1 MGCAWEA
8 QYRGFI
14 LGSSSKFRWPW
25 ESCLIAAFVSAPA
38 LCCLFSWLVSLTEH
52 YGKLIFGHQSII
64 LMQLKKR
71 IFFSSL
77 VAEHWPWKT
86 LASFVF
92 PVLFFEILIFLLWGF
107 FSLFWR
113 RKHLLYANNVILPAV
128 GVREEKRKSEVG
140 LVSLISK
147 EIFFLNWRKME
158 FFILYQIWC
167 LWCVKKVSPAVCKA
181 NGLDVCKKVLTSL
194 SKGKLSVQNRPRS
207 YLLLCGRAELA

>member
-1 MGCAWEA
+1 MGCAREA

-25 ESCLIAAFVSAPA
+25 ESCLIAAFVSGPA

-71 IFFSSL
+71 IFFFLFSCRAL
-77 VAEHWPWKT
+77 TMKD
-86 LASFVF
+86 ASFFCF
-92 PVLFFEILIFLLWGF
+92 PCSFFEILIFLSWGF

-128 GVREEKRKSEVG
+128 GVGEEKRKSEVG

-147 EIFFLNWRKME
+147 EIFFLNWREME

-167 LWCVKKVSPAVCKA
+167 LWCVKKVSFWGGAKAV
-181 NGLDVCKKVLTSL
+181 G
-194 SKGKLSVQNRPRS
+194 
-207 YLLLCGRAELA
+207 